1 MKLYLIKL
9 FFYWKEKDR
18 CIESTNLSV
27 LAFVHVI
34 FSMVPIVTKSWRLRW
49 ESALP
54 NSDETNNHNKSQ
66 LKSTQTICEGWYIT
80 GGNFERSKSSLVL
93 VTCACPSIKS
103 ASRFCEDKPWSRGK
117 PPQKWIFQNVDYGYV
132 QKRNRTSFQS
142 VENSCV
148 WAFRS
153 HGTMPN
159 VRKFEH
165 QNRGRIY
172 SRCSQQFYRH
182 GVNTLNIEIFVQ
194 RRRGCMDTW

>member
-1 MKLYLIKL
+1 MLYLIKL
-9 FFYWKEKDR
+9 FFPEKKK
-18 CIESTNLSV
+18 
-27 LAFVHVI
+27 
-34 FSMVPIVTKSWRLRW
+34 IVTSKVLTCPFLLSYVWSSQWSRLLQKAEGYNENRPC
-49 ESALP
+49 LTLMKP
-54 NSDETNNHNKSQ
+54 
-66 LKSTQTICEGWYIT
+66 TQTICEGLYIT
-80 GGNFERSKSSLVL
+80 GGNFERSKSSFVL
-93 VTCACPSIKS
+93 VICACTSIKS

-132 QKRNRTSFQS
+132 QTKPDEFSIGG
-142 VENSCV
+142 NSCV

-159 VRKFEH
+159 VRKFERRSVQKFEH

>member
-54 NSDETNNHNKSQ
+54 NSDETNNKIIKSQ

-93 VTCACPSIKS
+93 VTCACTSIKS

-132 QKRNRTSFQS
+132 QTKPGEFSIGGKFMRLGASFSWNHAKCTKIWTPKRSKIWTPKSRT
-142 VENSCV
+142 N
-148 WAFRS
+148 
-153 HGTMPN
+153 
-159 VRKFEH
+159 
-165 QNRGRIY
+165 
-172 SRCSQQFYRH
+172 
-182 GVNTLNIEIFVQ
+182 L
-194 RRRGCMDTW
+194 

>member
-1 MKLYLIKL
+1 
-9 FFYWKEKDR
+9 
-18 CIESTNLSV
+18 
-27 LAFVHVI
+27 
-34 FSMVPIVTKSWRLRW
+34 MVPIVTKSWRLRW

-93 VTCACPSIKS
+93 VTCACTSIES

>member
-93 VTCACPSIKS
+93 VTCACTSIKS

-132 QKRNRTSFQS
+132 QTKPDEFSIGGKFMRLGVSFSWNHAKCTKIWTPKRSKIWTPKSRT
-142 VENSCV
+142 N
-148 WAFRS
+148 
-153 HGTMPN
+153 
-159 VRKFEH
+159 
-165 QNRGRIY
+165 
-172 SRCSQQFYRH
+172 
-182 GVNTLNIEIFVQ
+182 L
-194 RRRGCMDTW
+194 